1 MGLAEVKPT
10 HANIILLSRLGCDLL
25 PDMIF
30 PDSIWVKVHQG
41 LTPYEHTD
49 QCLLAF
55 IKGILFP
62 VSGWLWEG
70 QGGSLC
76 WIIWAVPR
84 EEEHEEDRKSSE

>member
-1 MGLAEVKPT
+1 MKPT

-25 PDMIF
+25 PDIIF

-49 QCLLAF
+49 QCLLVF

-62 VSGWLWEG
+62 VSGWFWEG
-70 QGGSLC
+70 QGR
-76 WIIWAVPR
+76 IIWAVPK

>member
-10 HANIILLSRLGCDLL
+10 HANIILLSWLGCGLL

-62 VSGWLWEG
+62 MSWWFWEG
-70 QGGSLC
+70 QGRSLC
-76 WIIWAVPR
+76 QINWAVPGGR
-84 EEEHEEDRKSSE
+84 A